1 MDTNNT
7 IAEAQTASTAVRD
20 RLMDDL
26 QHTIE
31 EAEQWLEDSNGE
43 TAGVSSETRAR
54 FDDTLRTARS
64 DLRKLEDSFIAHS
77 RNAAETVDIFARDH
91 PWQAVGIGA
100 ALGVTVGMLLSRK

>member
-7 IAEAQTASTAVRD
+7 IAEAQAASATVRD

-26 QHTIE
+26 QHTID
-31 EAEQWLEDSNGE
+31 EAEKWLEDSASE
-43 TAGVSSETRAR
+43 HAGVSSETRAR

-64 DLRKLEDSFIAHS
+64 DLRKLEDSFLAHS
-77 RNAAETVDIFARDH
+77 RDAAETVDVFVRDN

-100 ALGVTVGMLLSRK
+100 AVGVVLGMLLSRK